1 MLRTQTL
8 LMYCFTTCSSKQI
21 QSNDSCSAYFLL
33 FLFPIAPPP
42 IATISPPG
50 GTPTAGEPFSLT
62 CSVTLADGGSLTDD
76 LLVHWE
82 APVDINMA
90 SAIQVLTADS
100 TVTRTST
107 LTFTPVRTSHGGK
120 YTCKATTTGGK
131 DMSTKALT
139 VQSKKR
145 SIFLCLA

>member
-1 MLRTQTL
+1 MT
-8 LMYCFTTCSSKQI
+8 
-21 QSNDSCSAYFLL
+21 CSAYL
-33 FLFPIAPPP
+33 LFPIAPPP
-42 IATISPPG
+42 IATISPLG

-62 CSVTLADGGSLTDD
+62 CSVTLVDGGSLTND

-82 APVDINMA
+82 APVDINMD

-100 TVTRTST
+100 TVTRTSRRGRFPPVRTSVTRTST
-107 LTFTPVRTSHGGK
+107 LRFTPVRTSHGGK
-120 YTCKATTTGGK
+120 YTCKATTTGGT